1 MIIPLK
7 SQYSQDDYIV
17 CPRVPAT
24 VAELRD
30 RMLRRAKVTTGSY
43 AYRLI
48 DDLHAAI
55 FVQSLDLKTDYEG
68 YFAREYAS
76 FGEYLRRR
84 ARFRWAVVDRLIEA
98 VKVSSGMYHF
108 RATYAFL
115 ADDYGLEFL
124 QRLVDDPPPGET
136 S

>member
-1 MIIPLK
+1 MIISLK
-7 SQYSQDDYIV
+7 SEHSQDDYIV
-17 CPRVPAT
+17 CPRAPAT

-30 RMLRRAKVTTGSY
+30 RMLRRAKVTKGSY
-43 AYRLI
+43 AHRLI

-55 FVQSLDLKTDYEG
+55 FVQSLDLKTDYQA

-84 ARFRWAVVDRLIEA
+84 ARFRSAVVAKLIEA
-98 VKVSSGMYHF
+98 VDVSSGMYHF
-108 RATYAFL
+108 RATHAFL

-124 QRLVDDPPPGET
+124 KQLVDDPPSGEAP
-136 S
+136 